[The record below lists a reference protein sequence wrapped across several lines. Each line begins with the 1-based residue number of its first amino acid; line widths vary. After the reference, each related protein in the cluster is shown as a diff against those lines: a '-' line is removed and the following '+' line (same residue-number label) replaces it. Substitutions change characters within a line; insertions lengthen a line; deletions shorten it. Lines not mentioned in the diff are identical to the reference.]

1 MTSDLSGCRY
11 AIILGV
17 SPFTVPIFSLES
29 LMSAFTRSA
38 LKLNISVMFLSLFLI
53 TSGCGTDG
61 NTVIQPSSQEP
72 TAEEEAAY
80 EKEIDEMIDER
91 D

>member
-1 MTSDLSGCRY
+1 MG
-11 AIILGV
+11 
-17 SPFTVPIFSLES
+17 
-29 LMSAFTRSA
+29 AFNRRV
-38 LKLNISVMFLSLFLI
+38 LKFNISVMFLSLFLI

-61 NTVIQPSSQEP
+61 NTVVQPSSQEP

-80 EKEIDEMIDER
+80 EKEIDEMADER